1 MKIKSILILSFAFV
15 TFNIY
20 SQDNLKKKENILI
33 ISELTNDFC
42 TEIKEIFPTVYFD
55 KRYFEFSQV
64 WAETVISPEKN
75 ISCIIETPYRY
86 ETKFGK
92 TEKIEIKEAEIKYF
106 YNDDGFLNQIQQN
119 NNIRGHSYRKIEVN
133 FGKYG
138 ELIKKEISYE
148 TNSNGISKIIRYNED
163 GNLLTRYEIFYN
175 DKGQILKYDS
185 FDGNDKL
192 KKMTKTF
199 EYDNIGKLI
208 KSSLFENY
216 NNDLKI
222 IPRRNI
228 NYSYSNN
235 NLICKSASNNF
246 AEGTNS
252 LSDFSKI
259 GGVTLKNYINNNKK
273 TRITISDKS
282 LQEIKSDITKRW
294 ENSVLYYEFIYS
306 KNPKINS
313 WDEKKIYTKLYN
325 QVAKN
330 ELLYSIERTYLNS
343 QQLGNQNNLTEAKE
357 KIKILLEELYSGKSI
372 ENLENKNKF
381 ELLKVNLDKFYWW
394 FENINSDGFPTNIS
408 LTREIVKNFKDNSR
422 QLAKKNEL
430 VLENTSLNI
439 DDLNRIYNEIYSAH
453 LVNVNQTLLKIENR
467 KNFLDLDAK
476 NKTIDNVYILYP
488 LSVYRSYK
496 KENLYLAYVTLYNSI
511 ISKPRIDND
520 SANELLK
527 IQQKMMDF
535 ESYNTSKLEKALK
548 NITDEKLI
556 AKAIL
561 DFQIQ

>member
-1 MKIKSILILSFAFV
+1 MKIKSILILSFASV

>member
-15 TFNIY
+15 TFNSY

>member
-511 ISKPRIDND
+511 ISKPRIDNA

-548 NITDEKLI
+548 NI
-556 AKAIL
+556 A
-561 DFQIQ
+561 

>member
-381 ELLKVNLDKFYWW
+381 ELLKVKLDKFYWW

>member
-488 LSVYRSYK
+488 LSVYRNYK

-527 IQQKMMDF
+527 IQQKM
-535 ESYNTSKLEKALK
+535 
-548 NITDEKLI
+548 IIVILI
-556 AKAIL
+556 
-561 DFQIQ
+561 FTV

>member
-235 NLICKSASNNF
+235 NLICKSASNNS

>member
-1 MKIKSILILSFAFV
+1 M
-15 TFNIY
+15 
-20 SQDNLKKKENILI
+20 
-33 ISELTNDFC
+33 
-42 TEIKEIFPTVYFD
+42 
-55 KRYFEFSQV
+55 
-64 WAETVISPEKN
+64 
-75 ISCIIETPYRY
+75 
-86 ETKFGK
+86 
-92 TEKIEIKEAEIKYF
+92 
-106 YNDDGFLNQIQQN
+106 
-119 NNIRGHSYRKIEVN
+119 
-133 FGKYG
+133 
-138 ELIKKEISYE
+138 
-148 TNSNGISKIIRYNED
+148 
-163 GNLLTRYEIFYN
+163 
-175 DKGQILKYDS
+175 
-185 FDGNDKL
+185 
-192 KKMTKTF
+192 
-199 EYDNIGKLI
+199 
-208 KSSLFENY
+208 
-216 NNDLKI
+216 
-222 IPRRNI
+222 
-228 NYSYSNN
+228 
-235 NLICKSASNNF
+235 
-246 AEGTNS
+246 
-252 LSDFSKI
+252 
-259 GGVTLKNYINNNKK
+259 
-273 TRITISDKS
+273 
-282 LQEIKSDITKRW
+282 
-294 ENSVLYYEFIYS
+294 
-306 KNPKINS
+306 
-313 WDEKKIYTKLYN
+313 
-325 QVAKN
+325 
-330 ELLYSIERTYLNS
+330 NS

>member
-488 LSVYRSYK
+488 LSVYRSV
-496 KENLYLAYVTLYNSI
+496 LA
-511 ISKPRIDND
+511 P
-520 SANELLK
+520 
-527 IQQKMMDF
+527 
-535 ESYNTSKLEKALK
+535 
-548 NITDEKLI
+548 
-556 AKAIL
+556 
-561 DFQIQ
+561 

>member
-330 ELLYSIERTYLNS
+330 ELLYSIERTYLIS

-408 LTREIVKNFKDNSR
+408 LTREIVKNFKDNTS